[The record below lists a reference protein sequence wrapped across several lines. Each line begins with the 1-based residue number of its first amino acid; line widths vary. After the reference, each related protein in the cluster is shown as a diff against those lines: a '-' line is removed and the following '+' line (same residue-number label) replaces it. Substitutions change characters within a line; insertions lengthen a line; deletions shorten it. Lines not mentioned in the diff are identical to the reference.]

1 MKNILRITIVALAF
15 SGIANAQGELIAKEI
30 RNYMNAESSDEMI
43 EVKDKAGKTHYV
55 RSAAT
60 TTVHHI
66 GGQNTS
72 SNTVVFDA
80 FNAHPEW
87 QNMNVVV
94 DWTGSMYSYVG
105 QVVRWHHLNKD
116 KQLINSMVLFND
128 GDDKLRQGSRN
139 KPVGSTGGIYFPDH
153 LEIDSFLKTVALAV
167 DNGGGGDAPENDVE
181 AIIAAQAHDQSG
193 SDFVLIADGTRIR
206 DIALVNQIKR
216 PVHVILCDHVTPD
229 YITLARATGGSITWP
244 GGFTDYSNQ
253 CTKHHVTYCNHH
265 HTHDV
270 ACHVH

>member
-1 MKNILRITIVALAF
+1 MKNLLRITIVVLAF
-15 SGIANAQGELIAKEI
+15 SGIANAQGAVIAEEI
-30 RNYMNAESSDEMI
+30 RSYMNAESSDEVI

-60 TTVHHI
+60 TSTHHI

-72 SNTVVFDA
+72 TNTVVFDA

-128 GDDKLRQGSRN
+128 GDDKLRQGN
-139 KPVGSTGGIYFPDH
+139 KHKPVGSTGGIYFPDH

-167 DNGGGGDAPENDVE
+167 DNGGGGDGPENDVE
-181 AIIAAQAHDQSG
+181 AIIAAQAHDQTG
-193 SDFVLIADGTRIR
+193 SDFVLIADGTSIR

-244 GGFTDYSNQ
+244 GGYTDYSNQ
-253 CTKHHVTYCNHH
+253 CTAHHVTYCNHH